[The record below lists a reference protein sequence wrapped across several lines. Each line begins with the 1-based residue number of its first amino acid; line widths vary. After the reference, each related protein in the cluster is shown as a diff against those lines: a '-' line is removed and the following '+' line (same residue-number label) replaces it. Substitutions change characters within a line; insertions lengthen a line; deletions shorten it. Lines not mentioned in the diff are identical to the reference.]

1 METDKSFNAVKQLKN
16 VLKRQEKSSNVQ
28 NSGVKILNYL
38 INDMLDYASMSS
50 GKFRTIDQNFELS

>member
-16 VLKRQEKSSNVQ
+16 VLRRQEKSSNVQ

-50 GKFRTIDQNFELS
+50 GKFRTIN